1 MISFIYLYFSNNNKM
16 ETSKEI
22 LKNNNTNNNNNNSI
36 TNEQRLNEQRLNE
49 TNMVNDYI
57 SQLTPLQLKAYQIA
71 KEHLKTSFDITR
83 SNGYQE
89 WLHK

>member
-1 MISFIYLYFSNNNKM
+1 MISFIYLYFSNNNNKM

-22 LKNNNTNNNNNNSI
+22 ININNTNSI
-36 TNEQRLNEQRLNE
+36 TNEHRLNE

>member
-1 MISFIYLYFSNNNKM
+1 MISFIYLYFSNHNNKM

-22 LKNNNTNNNNNNSI
+22 LKNNNTNKNSI